1 MRSPDASRLTSILRR
16 RTPLAL
22 ATVVACVVIAVVVGA
37 IAPAR
42 YTARVSVLVDAA
54 AASAPAGGPVAGR
67 DALVATQA
75 DVVTSG
81 RVALK
86 AVDALRPS
94 EPGRSVS
101 GGLPAPGTA
110 TRHELADRLLERLT
124 VRAAPNSGVLEI
136 AYTADDPGT
145 AVRTADAFA
154 RAYVDTLAEL
164 RADATRRALQEG
176 LDPRATRPVG
186 WDATVLDAART
197 PSSPDGPGAWRAA
210 LSALPVGLLAAL
222 LGIVIAEVRRPRVH
236 TCADLA
242 RLVPEAEADTLRAAA
257 GAGSPPLPARASTPP
272 AGVETGIFASP
283 PGRSP
288 PRSDGPERGGAGP
301 ADRGGIGGG
310 PSRTDRAGAQT
321 TAVPTEP
328 AAAATAAAPT
338 GAVAESAHAAGSAGS
353 AHAGVATPSARA
365 TPTPPPPPLGR
376 LLVQSGLVHPPEVE
390 RTLAWARQEGLR
402 LGEAAVAR
410 RLVTSEQ
417 LERLLAA
424 QFDYP
429 TLQAGRSGVRPQ
441 VVAAYDVRSPT
452 AADLRRLRARLDGT
466 VLAPGARRC
475 IAVAGVGRA
484 CGRSFVA
491 ANLAVCI
498 AQTGRRTLLIDADL
512 RDGRLHALFGLHD
525 RSGLAS
531 MLNRR
536 VEPGALQPVG
546 GLPTLTLL
554 ACGPRAPNPAE
565 LLSREAFGQL
575 LASFLRAFD
584 AVVLDTGDADDEPD
598 ARLVARAAGAVVL
611 VVRRGAVTRERLS
624 ARVRELRDDRTAV
637 SATLLNLH

>member
-1 MRSPDASRLTSILRR
+1 MRSSGAGRLQSILRR
-16 RTPLAL
+16 RAPLAL
-22 ATVVACVVIAVVVGA
+22 ATCVACVAITAVAAA

-54 AASAPAGGPVAGR
+54 SASAPAGGPMAGR
-67 DALVATQA
+67 DASLATQV

-86 AVDALRPS
+86 ALDTLRPY
-94 EPGRSVS
+94 EPGRSLG
-101 GGLPAPGTA
+101 GGLPAAGA
-110 TRHELADRLLERLT
+110 VTRHELADRLLERLT
-124 VRAAPNSGVLEI
+124 VRAAPSSGVLEI

-154 RAYVDTLAEL
+154 RAYVDTLAEI

-176 LDPRATRPVG
+176 LDPRATRRVG
-186 WDATVLDAART
+186 WDATVLDVARP
-197 PSSPDGPGAWRAA
+197 PSSPDGPGAGRAA
-210 LSALPVGLLAAL
+210 LLALPLGLLAAL
-222 LGIVIAEVRRPRVH
+222 LAVVVAEVRRPRVH

-242 RLVPEAEADTLRAAA
+242 RLVPEAQADTLSASV
-257 GAGSPPLPARASTPP
+257 GARSPPLPARASSPP
-272 AGVETGIFASP
+272 AGVETGIFAP
-283 PGRSP
+283 PLDRSP
-288 PRSDGPERGGAGP
+288 PRSEGPARGGAGP
-301 ADRGGIGGG
+301 ADRGGVGHE
-310 PSRTDRAGAQT
+310 PSRTDRAGAEA
-321 TAVPTEP
+321 TAVHTEP
-328 AAAATAAAPT
+328 EVSATAAART
-338 GAVAESAHAAGSAGS
+338 SAAAGSAGS
-353 AHAGVATPSARA
+353 ADAGVATPSARA
-365 TPTPPPPPLGR
+365 IPTPPLSLGR

-417 LERLLAA
+417 VERLLAA

-429 TLQAGRSGVRPQ
+429 MLQAGRSAVRPQ
-441 VVAAYDVRSPT
+441 VVAAYDVRSPI

-475 IAVAGVGRA
+475 IAVAGVGPA

-512 RDGRLHALFGLHD
+512 RDGRLHTLFGLHD

-554 ACGPRAPNPAE
+554 ASGPRPPNPAE
-565 LLSREAFGQL
+565 LLSRDAFGQL

-584 AVVLDTGDADDEPD
+584 AVVLDSGVAEDEPD

-611 VVRRGAVTRERLS
+611 VVRRGAVTREQLT
-624 ARVRELRDDRTAV
+624 ARVRELRDDRAAV